1 MEYLSGLK
9 LGGGAVCLEPFR
21 HPRLPLH
28 HREGDD
34 QPPYWESCRS
44 CQGCDIV
51 RGMCT
56 EGAFP
61 VIRPESVK
69 ALEDC
74 GILEDALTWLET
86 ELLPVLQYVCTN
98 LPHSRGETREDVE
111 VSYQCNAKVIAKW
124 ADFAQLFNMNLEM
137 VMWRKCKSCTE
148 EDAVWKHRVSSSF
161 SLVALGS
168 VHDRMSSR
176 VKQVKERFCASKEEG
191 RDDRRNERGVVY
203 PDWLP
208 VCRRFVT
215 PDFVHFSGEQ
225 RTLWAIALS
234 YVSLATLAKSCGR
247 EGLAD
252 SVLVDVIKCGDQLL
266 DADKAVLKQV

>member
-1 MEYLSGLK
+1 MDILLGYK
-9 LGGGAVCLEPFR
+9 LGYSAVYLVLLSDPDYGRVSDSE
-21 HPRLPLH
+21 HPYSDTC
-28 HREGDD
+28 GNC
-34 QPPYWESCRS
+34 ESCEIWMS
-44 CQGCDIV
+44 MALD
-51 RGMCT
+51 
-56 EGAFP
+56 GAFL
-61 VIRPESVK
+61 VVGPELLKV
-69 ALEDC
+69 LESR

-86 ELLPVLQYVCTN
+86 ELLPVLHYVCTN
-98 LPHSRGETREDVE
+98 LPSSRGETREDVE
-111 VSYQCNAKVIAKW
+111 FFYRSSAKVIAKW

-148 EDAVWKHRVSSSF
+148 DDAVWKHRVSSSF

-168 VHDRMSSR
+168 VYDRMSSR
-176 VKQVKERFCASKEEG
+176 VEQVKERFCASKEEG